1 MIKSILNIQN
11 KSNKFQNNCSLFNL
25 LQNRKENSN
34 PNKFRIYK
42 I

>member
-11 KSNKFQNNCSLFNL
+11 KSNKFQKNRSLFNL